1 MNPQVQSAPF
11 SLEMVSVLLVDVL
24 PLAVLEGELE
34 LEPALQA
41 ATPST
46 PATMMTP
53 YLMRRLMVSSL
64 LLFPGVWQC
73 VLHEWGAPAADT
85 GLPLPLNLLGQYPNY
100 LSGTRGRNLYRPS
113 GTRVRSPCPV
123 GPRAAV
129 VW

>member
-1 MNPQVQSAPF
+1 MNGLNPQVQSAPF

-64 LLFPGVWQC
+64 LLFVVCGSVCFMSGACLRPIPG
-73 VLHEWGAPAADT
+73 
-85 GLPLPLNLLGQYPNY
+85 
-100 LSGTRGRNLYRPS
+100 
-113 GTRVRSPCPV
+113 CPF
-123 GPRAAV
+123 R
-129 VW
+129 

>member
-53 YLMRRLMVSSL
+53 YLMRRLMVFVLTAVS
-64 LLFPGVWQC
+64 WC
-73 VLHEWGAPAADT
+73 V
-85 GLPLPLNLLGQYPNY
+85 
-100 LSGTRGRNLYRPS
+100 
-113 GTRVRSPCPV
+113 
-123 GPRAAV
+123 AV
-129 VW
+129 CIS

>member
-1 MNPQVQSAPF
+1 MA
-11 SLEMVSVLLVDVL
+11 SVLFVDVL

-64 LLFPGVWQC
+64 LLFRGVWQC
-73 VLHEWGAPAADT
+73 VFHEWGTPAADT

-100 LSGTRGRNLYRPS
+100 LSGTRG
-113 GTRVRSPCPV
+113 
-123 GPRAAV
+123 
-129 VW
+129 